1 MLVDVMFTAFC
12 EAHYTVHCLSSE
24 SVCVYREVCV
34 VLVSL
39 TGVLNVQQ
47 AMEGSGVLPVEEA
60 RQTIDSRDHFAL
72 RMCSMLGV

>member
-1 MLVDVMFTAFC
+1 M
-12 EAHYTVHCLSSE
+12 
-24 SVCVYREVCV
+24 

>member
-1 MLVDVMFTAFC
+1 M
-12 EAHYTVHCLSSE
+12 YT
-24 SVCVYREVCV
+24 EVCV

-39 TGVLNVQQ
+39 TGVLLNVQQ